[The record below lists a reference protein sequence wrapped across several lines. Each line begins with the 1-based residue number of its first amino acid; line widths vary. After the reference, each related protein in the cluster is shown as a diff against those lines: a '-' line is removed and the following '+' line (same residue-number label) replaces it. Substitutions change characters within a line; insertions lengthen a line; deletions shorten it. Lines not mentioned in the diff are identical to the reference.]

1 MDSGGMLQSGFTQ
14 WNIHYSGN
22 NQIVSLAIP
31 DGTRIVGA
39 DGTPVDNIS
48 IQEGAN
54 LPAAPTGG
62 NIVSAVDLG
71 PNGTT
76 FSSPITIVLGYDAAQ
91 VPQNVK
97 ANNLALEYFNK
108 QTNKWTPADY
118 TVDIQNHQITA
129 NISHFSL
136 YAIMFTKNRGLFGMG
151 WSFATFL
158 VIFELLLGGLVIYYF
173 LRRKPQPA
181 PASGQVPQQAMAINA
196 HNLSAVAETNN
207 VKEPTPIS
215 WDDIIP
221 RTVKKGEPFKTH
233 LEIVGGKIII
243 PNGDSV
249 GIELVNNPDSRIL
262 VSLEYDPELYPRGL
276 AKIMVL
282 GTVGS
287 EEYEKS
293 KGGKKIEKN

>member
-1 MDSGGMLQSGFTQ
+1 
-14 WNIHYSGN
+14 
-22 NQIVSLAIP
+22 
-31 DGTRIVGA
+31 
-39 DGTPVDNIS
+39 
-48 IQEGAN
+48 
-54 LPAAPTGG
+54 
-62 NIVSAVDLG
+62 
-71 PNGTT
+71 
-76 FSSPITIVLGYDAAQ
+76 
-91 VPQNVK
+91 
-97 ANNLALEYFNK
+97 
-108 QTNKWTPADY
+108 
-118 TVDIQNHQITA
+118 
-129 NISHFSL
+129 
-136 YAIMFTKNRGLFGMG
+136 
-151 WSFATFL
+151 
-158 VIFELLLGGLVIYYF
+158 
-173 LRRKPQPA
+173 
-181 PASGQVPQQAMAINA
+181 MAINA
-196 HNLSAVAETNN
+196 HNLPAGAETNN
-207 VKEPTPIS
+207 VKESTPIS